1 MTIPFTRKHLS
12 NCLAAAWLSL
22 MIFPLLAGAQTPSPV
37 SVKVAAA
44 ADLKFAMQD
53 LAAQFE
59 KKTGTKIDV
68 TYGSSG
74 SFFAQLQNGAP
85 FDVFFSADLEYATKL
100 DAAMLAEPGTL
111 CEYAVGRLVL
121 WAPADSKVDITKD
134 QWKSLLDAGVDK
146 IAIANPAHAPY
157 GKAAVAA
164 LQSAGIYDQVKSK
177 LVYGENISQTAQ
189 FVQSGNAQLG
199 LLALSLVVAPAM
211 KNGRTW
217 IVPSTD
223 YPPIEQGAVVLRSS
237 QNKAAA
243 RGFLDFVRGSEGS
256 AMLQQYGFTVP
267 AFAKP
272 RGTHKQ
278 R

>member
-1 MTIPFTRKHLS
+1 MTTHFTRKHLS
-12 NCLAAAWLSL
+12 NCLAAVWLSL

-74 SFFAQLQNGAP
+74 NFFAQLQNGAP
-85 FDVFFSADLEYATKL
+85 FDVFFSADLEYARKL
-100 DAAMLAEPGTL
+100 DAAHLAEPGTL

-134 QWKSLLDAGVDK
+134 QWKSLLDPHVDK

-199 LLALSLVVAPAM
+199 LLALSLVAAPAM

-217 IVPSTD
+217 IVPSTA
-223 YPPIEQGAVVLRSS
+223 YPPIEQGAVVLRGA
-237 QNKAAA
+237 QNKATALS
-243 RGFLDFVRGSEGS
+243 FLDFVRGTEGS
-256 AMLQQYGFTVP
+256 ATLQQYGFTVP
-267 AFAKP
+267 GLEKP

>member
-12 NCLAAAWLSL
+12 KCLAAVWLSL
-22 MIFPLLAGAQTPSPV
+22 LLFPLFAGAQTPSPV

-59 KKTGTKIDV
+59 KKTGTKIDA

-111 CEYAVGRLVL
+111 CEYAVGRLAL

-134 QWKSLLDAGVDK
+134 QWKSLLDPSVDK

-243 RGFLDFVRGSEGS
+243 WGFLDFVRGSEGS
-256 AMLQQYGFTVP
+256 ATLQQYGFTVP

>member
-1 MTIPFTRKHLS
+1 MKIHLATKPS
-12 NCLAAAWLSL
+12 RNWLRAIWLSL
-22 MIFPLLAGAQTPSPV
+22 VVFPLLTCAQTPSPV

-44 ADLKFAMQD
+44 ADLQFAMQD

-59 KKTGTKIDV
+59 KQTGGKIDV

-74 SFFAQLQNGAP
+74 NFFAQLQNGAP
-85 FDVFFSADLEYATKL
+85 FDVFFSADLEYARKL
-100 DAAMLAEPGTL
+100 DAANLAEPGTL

-134 QWKSLLDAGVDK
+134 QWKSLLDPGVDK

-157 GKAAVAA
+157 GKAAIAA
-164 LQSAGIYDQVKSK
+164 LQSAGIYEQVKSK

-211 KNGRTW
+211 KNGRAW
-217 IVPSTD
+217 IVPATA
-223 YPPIEQGAVVLRSS
+223 YPPITQGAVVLRGS

-243 RGFLDFVRGSEGS
+243 RSFLDFVRGTEGS
-256 AMLQQYGFTVP
+256 ATLQQYGFAVP
-267 AFAKP
+267 DSERP

>member
-1 MTIPFTRKHLS
+1 MTIHLTRKHLS
-12 NCLAAAWLSL
+12 HCLAAVWLSL

-59 KKTGTKIDV
+59 KKTGTNIDV

-74 SFFAQLQNGAP
+74 SFFAQLENGAP

-134 QWKSLLDAGVDK
+134 RWKSLLDPGVDK

-217 IVPSTD
+217 IVPSAG

-237 QNKAAA
+237 HNKAAA

-256 AMLQQYGFTVP
+256 ATLQQYGFTVP
-267 AFAKP
+267 GFAKP
-272 RGTHKQ
+272 RSTHKQ

>member
-1 MTIPFTRKHLS
+1 MTIHFTRKHLS
-12 NCLAAAWLSL
+12 KCLGAVWLSI
-22 MIFPLLAGAQTPSPV
+22 MIFPWLAGAQTPSPV

-85 FDVFFSADLEYATKL
+85 FDVFFSADLEYAKKL

-134 QWKSLLDAGVDK
+134 QWKSLLDPGVAK

-164 LQSAGIYDQVKSK
+164 LQSAGIYDQVRSK

-256 AMLQQYGFTVP
+256 ATLQQYGFTVSG
-267 AFAKP
+267 FAKP